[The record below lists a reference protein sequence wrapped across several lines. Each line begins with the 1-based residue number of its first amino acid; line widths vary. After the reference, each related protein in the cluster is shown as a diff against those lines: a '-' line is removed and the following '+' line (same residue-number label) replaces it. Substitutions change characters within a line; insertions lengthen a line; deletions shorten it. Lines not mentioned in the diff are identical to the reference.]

1 MIKLTNVD
9 KQYTDHHALNQ
20 VSVTFPEHQTTV
32 ILGPSGAGKSTL
44 LRTINL
50 LERPQAG
57 QLTIGEQTVDFSQPI
72 ANKEVL
78 ALRRKTAMVFQSWNL
93 FPHLTILQNITAG
106 PIHVLKQDKAAA
118 EAVALKLLKQ
128 VGLEETAHRYPGQLS
143 GGQQQR
149 ISICRALAMN
159 PEYILFDDCYMA
171 TVEVAYDLRHV
182 TGHLIASTCEMMAY
196 GMPYAEI
203 GQYLLGDTDY
213 EAICQEFYDFYSTYS
228 TPCGTLSVTDCS
240 RLDELAALMYE
251 INTRCEYE
259 GRAEEELQDLDGY
272 RPTIFFDFGDYVRH
286 LCDDVQLTATFE
298 ELLVRT
304 VTCKTHTGQYYTSL
318 SGAGTDGSGAYP
330 IHTFSGLTISDPST
344 GHPLASVTD
353 RNNTAWYQATH

>member
-44 LRTINL
+44 LRAINL

-159 PEYILFDDCYMA
+159 PEYILFDEPTSALDPEIEA
-171 TVEVAYDLRHV
+171 QVLR
-182 TGHLIASTCEMMAY
+182 I
-196 GMPYAEI
+196 
-203 GQYLLGDTDY
+203 
-213 EAICQEFYDFYSTYS
+213 
-228 TPCGTLSVTDCS
+228 
-240 RLDELAALMYE
+240 
-251 INTRCEYE
+251 
-259 GRAEEELQDLDGY
+259 LQDLAKDQHSMIVVTHNMEFARRVADQIIFVEDGQVAFAGSRTAFFN
-272 RPTIFFDFGDYVRH
+272 RPTQRIADFLD
-286 LCDDVQLTATFE
+286 AMKF
-298 ELLVRT
+298 
-304 VTCKTHTGQYYTSL
+304 
-318 SGAGTDGSGAYP
+318 
-330 IHTFSGLTISDPST
+330 
-344 GHPLASVTD
+344 
-353 RNNTAWYQATH
+353 